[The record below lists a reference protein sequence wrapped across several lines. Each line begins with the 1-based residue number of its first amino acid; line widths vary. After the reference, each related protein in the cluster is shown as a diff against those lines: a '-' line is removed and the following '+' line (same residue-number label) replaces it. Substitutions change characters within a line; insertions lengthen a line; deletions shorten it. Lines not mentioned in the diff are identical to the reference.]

1 VSITFF
7 VIKNVGFEKLKCL
20 EYVSKMATDFSP
32 FSPKIFNCSV
42 CSITCNRKTEWNRH
56 IKTKKHKINKKC
68 ENSNILATNISPIV
82 CECGKTYK
90 DRTGLWRHK
99 KTCNNKILY
108 TNEILGQNDILD
120 DDNKL
125 ISLIL
130 DVVKSNSEL
139 QKQNQ
144 EFQQQ
149 MLEMCKNG
157 INNNSVVNSHNK
169 TFNLQVFLNE
179 QCKDAMNIMEF
190 VDSIKLDLDDA
201 DSVRKLG
208 YVNGISNIIIKH
220 LKALD
225 VHMRPVHCTDLKRET
240 MYVKYQDVWCK
251 QDADYNLVRK
261 AIKHI
266 AVKNYNASE
275 TFKELHPD
283 CMDLESK
290 YNDQFLNMKIEALG
304 GAGNN
309 NIYESH
315 TKIIKKI
322 AKEVTID
329 KTLN

>member
-1 VSITFF
+1 MTLDDNFGAENANILICELCDF
-7 VIKNVGFEKLKCL
+7 KC
-20 EYVSKMATDFSP
+20 SKMSNWN
-32 FSPKIFNCSV
+32 KHI
-42 CSITCNRKTEWNRH
+42 ITS
-56 IKTKKHKINKKC
+56 KHKKNDNGLQEGYKNDAECADFKYICGCGKKYKYRQGLCKHKKKC
-68 ENSNILATNISPIV
+68 NS
-82 CECGKTYK
+82 
-90 DRTGLWRHK
+90 
-99 KTCNNKILY
+99 KILE
-108 TNEILGQNDILD
+108 TDDLNDVLED
-120 DDNKL
+120 ENKL
-125 ISLIL
+125 ICLIL

-149 MLEMCKNG
+149 MLDICKNNTTN
-157 INNNSVVNSHNK
+157 INNGTINSNNK

-201 DSVRKLG
+201 ESVRKLG

-240 MYVKYQDVWCK
+240 MYVKFQDVWFK
-251 QDADYNLVRK
+251 QDAECKLIRK

-266 AVKNYNASE
+266 AVKNYNA
-275 TFKELHPD
+275 TDIFKELHPD
-283 CMDLESK
+283 CVNSESK
-290 YNDQFLNMKIEALG
+290 YSEPFLKMKIEALG
-304 GAGNN
+304 GPGNVN
-309 NIYESH
+309 TYDSH

-329 KTLN
+329 KTL

>member
-1 VSITFF
+1 MPE
-7 VIKNVGFEKLKCL
+7 NAEKFICEICDFKC
-20 EYVSKMATDFSP
+20 SKHSNYTTHLLTA
-32 FSPKIFNCSV
+32 
-42 CSITCNRKTEWNRH
+42 
-56 IKTKKHKINKKC
+56 KHKKRTKLNIFEQKNADPKYVCKYCEKVYKARNSLWYHENKC
-68 ENSNILATNISPIV
+68 EKQ
-82 CECGKTYK
+82 EE
-90 DRTGLWRHK
+90 
-99 KTCNNKILY
+99 NKLLDP
-108 TNEILGQNDILD
+108 TKFLD
-120 DDNKL
+120 DENKL

-157 INNNSVVNSHNK
+157 INNNSITQVNSNNK

-201 DSVRKLG
+201 ESVRKLG

-240 MYVKYQDVWCK
+240 MYVKFQDVWEK
-251 QDADYNLVRK
+251 EGDENKLIRR

-266 AVKNYNASE
+266 AIKNYNAAE
-275 TFKELHPD
+275 TFKDVHPD

-290 YNDQFLNMKIEALG
+290 YGEHFLRLKIEALG
-304 GAGNN
+304 GSGNDN
-309 NIYESH
+309 YESH

-329 KTLN
+329 KTL

>member
-1 VSITFF
+1 
-7 VIKNVGFEKLKCL
+7 
-20 EYVSKMATDFSP
+20 MATDFSP
-32 FSPKIFNCSV
+32 ISPKIFKCEF
-42 CSITCNRKTEWNRH
+42 CSITCIRKTEWNRH
-56 IKTKKHKINKKC
+56 INTKKHKINEKC
-68 ENSNILATNISPIV
+68 ENSNILATKISPFD

-99 KTCNNKILY
+99 KTCNIKN
-108 TNEILGQNDILD
+108 LD
-120 DDNKL
+120 QTEFLEDENKL

-149 MLEMCKNG
+149 ILEMCKNNTTN
-157 INNNSVVNSHNK
+157 INNSMVNSNNK

-201 DSVRKLG
+201 ESVKKLG

-240 MYVKYQDVWCK
+240 MYVKFQDIWEK
-251 QDADYNLVRK
+251 EGDDNKLIRR

-266 AVKNYNASE
+266 AIKNYNAAE
-275 TFKELHPD
+275 TFKDVHPD

-290 YNDQFLNMKIEALG
+290 YGEHFLRLKIEALG
-304 GAGNN
+304 GSGNDN
-309 NIYESH
+309 YESH

-329 KTLN
+329 KQK